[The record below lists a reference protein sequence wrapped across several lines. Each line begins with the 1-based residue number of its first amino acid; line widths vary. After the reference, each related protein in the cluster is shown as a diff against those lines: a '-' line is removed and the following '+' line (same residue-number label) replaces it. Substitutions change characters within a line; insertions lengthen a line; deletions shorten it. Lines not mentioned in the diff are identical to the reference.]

1 MFEIITSNYLLWINI
16 AIPFAIGIYFALT
29 HQEYTAKEFAIQAG
43 ITSIVLFIMFS
54 IGYVSQD
61 ISTTSYNSGKVNKIV
76 YEEEWTELVHYTEQV
91 CSGSGKTRSCH
102 TVYKTRRDHH
112 PDEYYLVH
120 DFGTSYISEGQWNKS
135 KNEFGYNQTDDGHM
149 GQVSYGDGRTWEA
162 NPNKII
168 PVASTDTSI
177 NYVYAAKTNII
188 KSSKFKDLEKR
199 YQKELVKYPEMYE
212 DEYGNTN
219 FRRVINGHL
228 VSPDIHEMLNLQLEE
243 YASLKGSVK
252 EVNPI
257 IYFTTAEDREFTAVV
272 KGFYRDAHKNDAVLV
287 VSVTNGEINWI
298 DSFGFTKNAEFFV
311 ANRSIEQDVSKDT
324 FKSVSNAEN
333 FVARFTYNIT
343 QHWKRTPMEE
353 YKYLAGD
360 IDLPLWFEIM
370 TVLLNVVGSFLAFRF
385 MFNNRI

>member
-1 MFEIITSNYLLWINI
+1 
-16 AIPFAIGIYFALT
+16 
-29 HQEYTAKEFAIQAG
+29 
-43 ITSIVLFIMFS
+43 
-54 IGYVSQD
+54 
-61 ISTTSYNSGKVNKIV
+61 
-76 YEEEWTELVHYTEQV
+76 
-91 CSGSGKTRSCH
+91 
-102 TVYKTRRDHH
+102 
-112 PDEYYLVH
+112 
-120 DFGTSYISEGQWNKS
+120 
-135 KNEFGYNQTDDGHM
+135 
-149 GQVSYGDGRTWEA
+149 
-162 NPNKII
+162 
-168 PVASTDTSI
+168 
-177 NYVYAAKTNII
+177 
-188 KSSKFKDLEKR
+188 
-199 YQKELVKYPEMYE
+199 
-212 DEYGNTN
+212 
-219 FRRVINGHL
+219 
-228 VSPDIHEMLNLQLEE
+228 MLNLQLEE

-333 FVARFTYNIT
+333 FVARFSYNIDH
-343 QHWKRTPMEE
+343 HWKRTPMEE